1 MVQGVEPGGEV
12 LWQNNVIFILSCP
25 MSKLVKFM
33 YVCMYVL
40 DNYRICSVA
49 GILYPYFLMFSIHY
63 ELVQ

>member
-33 YVCMYVL
+33 YVCMYLTITEFALWQVF
-40 DNYRICSVA
+40 Y
-49 GILYPYFLMFSIHY
+49 IHIF
-63 ELVQ
+63 